1 MDNVRKSKQV
11 KVADLKPGTLVIKI
25 YFGEMDWWFLIL
37 KDFEN
42 RTLELSDDGRCMR
55 VNKHFI
61 YNSENK
67 NDYYLIYEP
76 E

>member
-1 MDNVRKSKQV
+1 MDNVRKLKQV
-11 KVADLKPGTLVIKI
+11 KVTDLKPGTLVIKI

-37 KDFEN
+37 KDSEN
-42 RTLELSDDGRCMR
+42 KILELSDDGLCMR
-55 VNKHFI
+55 INKHFS